1 MDLETINLLHDDIL
15 FVDNITDLERSQNV
29 NLPYNAIVVCH
40 RGKLLVEMGINGS
53 TKVGP
58 GQLLLIPA
66 MKTIQPLMISTDVIV
81 SALLISDRIL
91 KSVLGSQI
99 DIWNK
104 AMYLKEVYIV
114 DHHEWMDGMKSYAE
128 TIFGLENI
136 HLKREIMLSFL
147 RLMLLLICE
156 ELHLDGGISSADDT
170 RIRDKEIFNKFLEA
184 IAAEQ
189 QKHRQVAYYANKLSI
204 TPKYLSI
211 ISQRVSGK
219 SPTQWINDSTITDC
233 CNMLMHT
240 HKSVKEISYNLG
252 FPNSSFFGQFFR
264 RQTGMTPLE
273 YRESYHNVGQL

>member
-15 FVDNITDLERSQNV
+15 FMDNITDMERSQSMNS
-29 NLPYNAIVVCH
+29 PYNAIVFCH
-40 RGKLLVEMGINGS
+40 RGKLLVEMGINDS
-53 TKVGP
+53 TKVGS

-66 MKTIQPLMISTDVIV
+66 MKIIQPIMISTDVKV

-91 KSVLGSQI
+91 KSVLGNQI

-156 ELHLDGGISSADDT
+156 ELVLDSGISLSDDS
-170 RIRDKEIFNKFLEA
+170 RIRDKEIFNNFLET
-184 IAAEQ
+184 IAAEK
-189 QKHRQVAYYANKLSI
+189 QKHQQVAYYANKLSI

-219 SPTQWINDSTITDC
+219 SPTKWINEAIIMDC
-233 CNMLMHT
+233 CNMLRHT
-240 HKSVKEISYNLG
+240 YESVKEISYNLG
-252 FPNSSFFGQFFR
+252 FPNPSYFGQFFR

-273 YRESYHNVGQL
+273 YRESFHKPGHQ